1 MINMRKVAEEANV
14 SVATVSRVL
23 NGSNNVSI
31 KTKLKVLKVIEE
43 YNYEPNML
51 GQNLRKS
58 KTKIILVLVPNISN
72 PFYSQIVHGI
82 NRTCFKNGY
91 YIMICETEL
100 NENRVSQYLSLIKKK
115 LADGMITLDPHIDK
129 EKLRDL
135 ADKYP
140 VVQCCEYDM
149 DSQIPYVTIDNTL
162 AAYKAVNY
170 LITLGHR
177 KIAIINSDERF
188 IYSRLRKE
196 GYLKALKEHNIEIN
210 EKWIINSELDFISGQ
225 SAVKHLMVM
234 EDRPTAIFA
243 VSDILAIGAIKGIKE
258 LNLNVPSDVS
268 VIGFDNIE
276 FSNMITPALTTISQP
291 MYNIGKEAAKM
302 IINKLENKNVEIY
315 NTILES
321 ELIIRESTNLNS

>member
-140 VVQCCEYDM
+140 VV
-149 DSQIPYVTIDNTL
+149 
-162 AAYKAVNY
+162 
-170 LITLGHR
+170 
-177 KIAIINSDERF
+177 
-188 IYSRLRKE
+188 
-196 GYLKALKEHNIEIN
+196 
-210 EKWIINSELDFISGQ
+210 
-225 SAVKHLMVM
+225 
-234 EDRPTAIFA
+234 
-243 VSDILAIGAIKGIKE
+243 
-258 LNLNVPSDVS
+258 
-268 VIGFDNIE
+268 
-276 FSNMITPALTTISQP
+276 
-291 MYNIGKEAAKM
+291 
-302 IINKLENKNVEIY
+302 
-315 NTILES
+315 
-321 ELIIRESTNLNS
+321 